1 MCKFKKRFLSHTFV
15 YDLRTWKILLSDGD
29 FQYDVSEG
37 DDISLHSFPQYPAHL
52 QRYESNTSLNAITR
66 QSKFFTLQFCVSV
79 PTKYTER
86 LNFPLK
92 LNMCSVSY

>member
-29 FQYDVSEG
+29 FQQYDVSEG

-66 QSKFFTLQFCVSV
+66 QSKFFTLLTIIAFLS
-79 PTKYTER
+79 K
-86 LNFPLK
+86 
-92 LNMCSVSY
+92 